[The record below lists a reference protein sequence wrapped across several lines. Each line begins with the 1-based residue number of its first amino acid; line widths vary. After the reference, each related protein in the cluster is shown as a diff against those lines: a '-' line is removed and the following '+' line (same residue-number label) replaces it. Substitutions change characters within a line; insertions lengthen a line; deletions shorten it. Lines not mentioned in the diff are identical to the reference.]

1 MRRYSLAVGASVL
14 ALTTSLLTTP
24 AQARPSEPDV
34 VVDGLVGPLSLAV
47 GSRGT
52 VYLTQNF
59 SGQLSKVTR
68 GTVSTVYQV
77 PETGGLGGVA
87 TSRGRTYHL
96 ESDFS
101 GETPTSHIVRTSR
114 DGTRKVVSDDLWQHE
129 IQNNPDAG
137 TTYGFVGLNPS
148 CAEELGAW
156 EEASGF
162 PFLSEYTGIVESN
175 AYQLEVS
182 GHRAYVAD
190 AATNAVLEVD
200 LRSGDISTAAVL
212 PVFDIIFT
220 EELKD
225 GLEASLAPDG
235 APLPDCLV
243 GEDYVPEPVPTD
255 VAVDHKGRL
264 YVTTLGGAAGEIVP
278 LSRVYRIDRHG
289 HATTVAR
296 GLHGATGLDRAA
308 NGDLV
313 VAEMFGGEVSVVRPG
328 SWKARTL
335 FTADSPA
342 DVAVSGKRVYATTGT
357 FGNGA
362 LVTYDLGRRR

>member
-220 EELKD
+220 EELKA

-235 APLPDCLV
+235 PPLPDCLV

>member
-24 AQARPSEPDV
+24 AQARTSEPDV

-52 VYLTQNF
+52 IYLTQNF

-68 GTVSTVYQV
+68 GTVSTVYQA

-148 CAEELGAW
+148 CAEELGTW

-190 AATNAVLEVD
+190 AATNAVLKVD

-212 PVFDIIFT
+212 PVFDITFT
-220 EELKD
+220 EELKA